1 MKRFAIICAALL
13 GAVSSAHATPH
24 KAPVRTAHVS
34 SCIARQRAA
43 LAPLDQY
50 GGHLPTMAPA
60 LMQEIMNPLIDRM
73 RVHCLP
79 PGKTPPDYAWDAA
92 TGTDELQ

>member
-1 MKRFAIICAALL
+1 MKRVAIICAALL

-24 KAPVRTAHVS
+24 KAPLRTAHVS

-50 GGHLPTMAPA
+50 GGHLPSMAPA

-73 RVHCLP
+73 RCTRRDTAGLRMEC
-79 PGKTPPDYAWDAA
+79 A
-92 TGTDELQ
+92 TEPTSCNSSS